1 MPDRAMHTHATAN
14 TDRDSGLGT
23 GLLVGIFLVL
33 AVLAIAAL
41 ILFGFARTAVA

>member
-1 MPDRAMHTHATAN
+1 MPDRAMHAHATTN
-14 TDRDSGLGT
+14 TESSLGT

-41 ILFGFARTAVA
+41 ILFGFARPAVAW

>member
-1 MPDRAMHTHATAN
+1 MPDRPMHAQVTTKSA
-14 TDRDSGLGT
+14 SGLGT

-41 ILFGFARTAVA
+41 ILFGFARPAVAW

>member
-14 TDRDSGLGT
+14 TGSGLGA

-33 AVLAIAAL
+33 EILAIVAL
-41 ILFGFARTAVA
+41 ILFGFARPAVAW